1 MKKKLSVLALA
12 LCAVGSSA
20 WGQQLPNYGFDSW
33 RDSNGATT
41 TTWKGIGSFTRPGD
55 DPSDWNGSNVTQVL
69 NFTDLTKKATE
80 TIDGVTN
87 TYVKLTNVACG
98 AVGVTSNAPGFITM
112 ATPWVFAVTDITS
125 ASSCLKYGDG
135 GSYGGASFTNRPD
148 AISLRYRHT
157 AVNSEK
163 AHVIAYLWNGT
174 FTSKVNKACKNKGT
188 VFKPNYQ
195 VSEYLELND
204 VDRAVMGKETESFV
218 TAKGNLI
225 ASVDYEITD
234 NTSHWDEPIVIP
246 INYNNTTDIPE
257 KMNVII
263 CSGDY
268 WTRSNLQEGST
279 MDVDDVQF
287 VYYKTLKSLTVN
299 NTSVA
304 LEDGVY
310 NYTMKGT
317 YKDGCISATT
327 TSPFASASVG
337 TYDAT
342 TKSVKIT
349 VTANDGSTQDY
360 ILTFVPDATTIDN
373 TYKSQIEVDFDGSAY
388 SFNDVTLKAN
398 TDNTMNF
405 GLKGFAFAGEEIG
418 NVNVENVPI
427 AWGSDGNITLT
438 CSKNIDVEVTNPEA
452 EELGLKDLPM
462 TLNATVNPT
471 TKELSANLSLTW
483 NSNEIKVNVTPQPIS
498 YTIDENNN
506 VKVTSGTLDDNALLA
521 LFGLVQNLY
530 VPSFDFRGATLT
542 TTMLGD
548 LIDVFVNTPFY
559 VDGNCT
565 VDGSDRAI
573 KNGVVS
579 GTYTFTDQY
588 EDGDTT
594 PSLNIPE
601 DFTAARISYP
611 REFNTTAGYA
621 STFILPFGFTVPEG
635 VTIAELSKVE
645 DGGNKLVFAEVAQ
658 TEANKPYVVIT
669 DKSNFVNSLTNVAV
683 KKTVG
688 ADLTTEVNGVKHV
701 GSYTTQT
708 VTGAYGYYQGKFVK
722 ATSGTVQP
730 FRTYILVTNAASAP
744 KAFQMEIEN
753 PVTGIRTTLADAAQ
767 GNGNAAPAYNLQGI
781 RVNTLQKGVYIIGGK
796 KVIR

>member
-1 MKKKLSVLALA
+1 
-12 LCAVGSSA
+12 
-20 WGQQLPNYGFDSW
+20 
-33 RDSNGATT
+33 
-41 TTWKGIGSFTRPGD
+41 
-55 DPSDWNGSNVTQVL
+55 
-69 NFTDLTKKATE
+69 
-80 TIDGVTN
+80 
-87 TYVKLTNVACG
+87 
-98 AVGVTSNAPGFITM
+98 
-112 ATPWVFAVTDITS
+112 
-125 ASSCLKYGDG
+125 
-135 GSYGGASFTNRPD
+135 
-148 AISLRYRHT
+148 
-157 AVNSEK
+157 
-163 AHVIAYLWNGT
+163 
-174 FTSKVNKACKNKGT
+174 
-188 VFKPNYQ
+188 
-195 VSEYLELND
+195 
-204 VDRAVMGKETESFV
+204 MGKETESFV
-218 TAKGNLI
+218 TTKGNLI

-310 NYTMKGT
+310 NYNVKGT
-317 YKDGCISATT
+317 YTDGNITATT

-588 EDGDTT
+588 EDGGTT

-601 DFTAARISYP
+601 DFTAASISYP

-730 FRTYILVTNAASAP
+730 FRTYIQVTNAASAP